1 MCQKLTTFD
10 QVTDALGGMTALA
23 RLTGRKLTAV
33 SNWRCQNGGRFPT
46 RTYFVIEQALNAR
59 GLSAEC
65 RLFAFE
71 RKDDDDKRA
80 AKRA

>member
-10 QVTDALGGMTALA
+10 EVAAALGGMSALA

-71 RKDDDDKRA
+71 RNDTDKRA
-80 AKRA
+80 SKRA